1 MTSRVQIFYKSG
13 NSIVLTVDK
22 FKATRSQFD
31 GELTGMEWGGEYPRI
46 IYPGIN
52 EVEAIFDLGEL
63 DGES

>member
-46 IYPGIN
+46 
-52 EVEAIFDLGEL
+52 
-63 DGES
+63 